1 MSVIDYCFIR
11 DSPQVFRL
19 KTLIRAEVARI
30 NTQWP
35 QSSLE
40 RNSQGHH
47 AEETRPEYAWKTP
60 LKRKLPYGNYFSGF
74 WMTSLDGRSQDGLS
88 AISFLYCRQKL
99 GLEWQLSQ
107 MSKSSIHWVEFSW
120 ETKVRK
126 EKKTIRDV
134 VCMVPRFS
142 FSRNKQTLYVMA
154 TVLFLTCQE
163 ND

>member
-47 AEETRPEYAWKTP
+47 AEEIRPEYAWKTP

-74 WMTSLDGRSQDGLS
+74 WMTSLDGRSQD
-88 AISFLYCRQKL
+88 LYCRQKL
-99 GLEWQLSQ
+99 GLEWQLARFQKVQFTELNSVEQ
-107 MSKSSIHWVEFSW
+107 QKFRRKRKRYEMLFAWFHDSVSVKISKQCMSWRPFFS
-120 ETKVRK
+120 
-126 EKKTIRDV
+126 
-134 VCMVPRFS
+134 
-142 FSRNKQTLYVMA
+142 
-154 TVLFLTCQE
+154 
-163 ND
+163 